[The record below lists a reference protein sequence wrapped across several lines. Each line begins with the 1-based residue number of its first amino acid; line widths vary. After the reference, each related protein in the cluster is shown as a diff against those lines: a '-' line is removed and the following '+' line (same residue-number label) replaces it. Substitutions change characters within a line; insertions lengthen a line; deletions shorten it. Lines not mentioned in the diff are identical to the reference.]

1 MKWTEIV
8 VITIALIVFF
18 FPKSYF
24 KEQQRQEEVANIY
37 ENNGPETYQ
46 IVYKV
51 KSPKDESIADII
63 WLKKAAQ
70 KALDSGIPYFN
81 VTNQKRTL
89 RYNNKFKKELS
100 IIEGTIILDNDPM
113 TTDYDANE
121 IESLPLF

>member
-1 MKWTEIV
+1 MKWPEIV
-8 VITIALIVFF
+8 VIIIALLVFF
-18 FPKSYF
+18 IPKSYF
-24 KEQQRQEEVANIY
+24 KEERQEEVINAY
-37 ENNGPETYQ
+37 ETNGPETYH

-51 KSPKDESIADII
+51 KTPKDESIADII
-63 WLKKAAQ
+63 WLKRAAQ
-70 KALDSGIPYFN
+70 KALESGIPYFN

-89 RYNNKFKKELS
+89 RYNKKFQKKLS